1 MDKVPSWESLFV
13 SRQKGLFLSV
23 CTWTI
28 TNWLERKH
36 GSYVE
41 TIMKQVYLTR
51 RECKTNAGTVEI
63 FRNLFESRISARAT
77 ENLPSGK
84 SRENLDVVL

>member
-1 MDKVPSWESLFV
+1 
-13 SRQKGLFLSV
+13 
-23 CTWTI
+23 
-28 TNWLERKH
+28 
-36 GSYVE
+36 
-41 TIMKQVYLTR
+41 MKQVYLTQ

-77 ENLPSGK
+77 EKLTSGK